1 MGTSTSSL
9 PVCRFQHTRIRP
21 EPLLDNKDNG
31 TPTPRKAP
39 LSDCGT
45 LYFGLHVTL
54 VIDSTAIK
62 RLAETVCVAPNQ
74 QVIDLRVQRKVRS
87 TLLPPYQSHVW
98 CPRPCHTLRPKPKFA
113 GTSPMLCVYVILAS
127 GKDDVPTFLITS
139 LSYTSLAI

>member
-1 MGTSTSSL
+1 MDTSTSSL

-45 LYFGLHVTL
+45 LHFGLHVTL
-54 VIDSTAIK
+54 VIDSSVVQ

-87 TLLPPYQSHVW
+87 YKIQNRHE
-98 CPRPCHTLRPKPKFA
+98 
-113 GTSPMLCVYVILAS
+113 MAS
-127 GKDDVPTFLITS
+127 LEKDSKS
-139 LSYTSLAI
+139 LSNSVVSASNSSSSSMRLISRGVTNHPYP